1 MTVTENPSTPATPAT
16 PATRLPR
23 LRGSMSPRSL
33 LILTGVVMLLSV
45 VAEIANAGAL
55 TSSGTFG
62 AALRGAVPIGL
73 AGLGGLY
80 AERTGVVNIGLEG
93 MMILG
98 TWMAGWAGWQYG
110 VWWGVAFG
118 VLGGALGGLLHA
130 VATVSFGVD
139 HIISGVAINIMAG
152 GLARYLSTV
161 VFTTG
166 TGGGQTQSPQ
176 VVGDIGT
183 ASIPVLS
190 GGVIGGWQSP
200 DLLGA
205 LERQDI
211 FLLSDIGGMLKG
223 VTANLSWLTVIAI
236 ALIPFT
242 WWLLWRTPL
251 GLRMRSVGERPAAA
265 ESLGV
270 NVYAMKY
277 LGVTISG
284 AMAGLAGSFLVME
297 GASIYREGQT
307 GGRGFI
313 GLAATLFGNY
323 RPGGVGIGATL
334 FGFADA
340 LQLRSSEAVFALL
353 LAISIAVAIAAVVMA
368 RRRRWTP
375 AGVLLATSIGA
386 MAWYLTADDIPT
398 QFIFFTPHL
407 LTLVVLTFASQRLR
421 IPAADGMTY
430 RRGQSE

>member
-1 MTVTENPSTPATPAT
+1 MTTTNTPSTPT
-16 PATRLPR
+16 TRLSKTLGGGFKPR
-23 LRGSMSPRSL
+23 VLV
-33 LILTGVVMLLSV
+33 IVTGVVMLLSV
-45 VAEIANAGAL
+45 VAEIATADAL

-118 VLGGALGGLLHA
+118 VLGGAVGGLLHA
-130 VATVSFGVD
+130 IATVSFGVD

-152 GLARYLSTV
+152 GLARYMSTV
-161 VFTTG
+161 VFVAG

-183 ASIPVLS
+183 ASVPILA
-190 GGVIGGWQSP
+190 GGIIGGWRSP
-200 DLLGA
+200 DLLGV
-205 LERQDI
+205 LEHKEW
-211 FLLSDIGGMLKG
+211 FLASDIGGMLKG
-223 VTANLSWLTVIAI
+223 VTANLSWLTVIAVM
-236 ALIPFT
+236 LIPAT
-242 WWLLWRTPL
+242 YLLLWRTPL

-284 AMAGLAGSFLVME
+284 ALAGLAGSFLVME
-297 GASIYREGQT
+297 GANIYKEGQT

-353 LAISIAVAIAAVVMA
+353 LAIAIAMGVAAVVMGS
-368 RRRRWTP
+368 RRRY
-375 AGVLLATSIGA
+375 GVASGLAVTAVGS
-386 MAWYLTADDIPT
+386 MTWYLTADEVPT
-398 QFIFFTPHL
+398 QFVFFTPHL
-407 LTLVVLTFASQRLR
+407 LTLLVLAFASQRLR
-421 IPAADGMTY
+421 MPAADGQTY
-430 RRGQSE
+430 RRGQAE